1 MPISDRVGWLV
12 FGHWDS
18 QSGVT
23 GNYRNSYTISEA
35 QFSEALAELKSIAA
49 ELAALED
56 ELQELGAPWTPGRI
70 PDWP

>member
-1 MPISDRVGWLV
+1 
-12 FGHWDS
+12 
-18 QSGVT
+18 VT
-23 GNYRNSYTISEA
+23 GNYRDSFAIAER
-35 QFSEALAELKSIAA
+35 QFTAALQELKSIAA